1 MAGLKFS
8 DIAAKLP
15 AGSITDDGAGNI
27 TISVNAVTGKASLSE
42 ADEGLVADFL
52 SDFGEAGR
60 AAQTEFNTNN
70 NTSIGTFGNP
80 TRSAPALASD
90 GKYYSTKNQTISTR
104 TPTDE
109 SMTVDAS

>member
-15 AGSITDDGAGNI
+15 AGSVVDTGTDV
-27 TISVNAVTGKASLSE
+27 TISVKAVTGKAEVSE
-42 ADEGLVADFL
+42 ADEGLIADFL

-60 AAQTEFNTNN
+60 AAQVEYNTNN
-70 NTSIGTFGNP
+70 STNISTFGNP
-80 TRSAPALASD
+80 TRSAPALNTTD

-109 SMTVDAS
+109 SMTVDAG